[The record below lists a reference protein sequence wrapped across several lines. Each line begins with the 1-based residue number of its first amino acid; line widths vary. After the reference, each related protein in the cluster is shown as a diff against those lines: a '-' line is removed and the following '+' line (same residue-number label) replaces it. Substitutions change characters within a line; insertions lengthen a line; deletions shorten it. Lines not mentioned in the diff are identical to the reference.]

1 MVNLY
6 HPLVRMI
13 EMAIRLFN
21 EQGIGLSQP
30 TTVPGRFDESGH
42 CGGAVLADQG

>member
-21 EQGIGLSQP
+21 EQGIGAVS
-30 TTVPGRFDESGH
+30 TNDSA
-42 CGGAVLADQG
+42 GALR